1 MGWTKRQFIE
11 QALAELGLPTHTY
24 DATPEQL
31 ETMLHRLDAMMATW
45 NAKGIRLGYP
55 LPSSPTNSDLGD
67 QTGVPDAANEAIYA
81 NLAVRSASSYGKTP
95 AVSLLDAAR
104 QGYGALLSQAALPP
118 AVVTRTLPAGA
129 GHKAPPSHPFLTP
142 PAEPID
148 VGGDG
153 QLDLY

>member
-1 MGWTKRQFIE
+1 MGWTKRQFVE

-31 ETMLHRLDAMMATW
+31 EVMLRRLDAMMATW

-55 LPSSPTNSDLGD
+55 LPSSPDSSDLD
-67 QTGVPDAANEAIYA
+67 AETGVPDAANEAIYA
-81 NLAVRSASSYGKTP
+81 NLATRSASSYGKMASP
-95 AVSLLDAAR
+95 SLLDAAR
-104 QGYGALLSQAALPP
+104 QGYSALLSQAAVPP
-118 AVVTRTLPAGA
+118 PVVTRGLPAGA
-129 GHKAPPSHPFLTP
+129 GNKPLPSQPFLNP

-153 QLDLY
+153 HLELY